1 MNLSQLKPE
10 DPQVALAKYAVNLVE
25 LAKKNKLEP
34 TIGRQEEI
42 NRIIQI
48 LSRKTKNNPVLIGSP
63 GVGKTAIIE
72 GLAQRMA
79 RGDIPS
85 NLKNKTIHQLD
96 MGALIAGAKFQ
107 GQFEER
113 LKAVLKCVEIAN
125 ATIILFID
133 EIHLIVGT
141 GRTEGAM
148 DASNLLKPML
158 ARGELRCI
166 GATTADEHRKYIE
179 KDAALERRFQ
189 KVYINEST
197 VKETISILRGLK
209 PRYEAYHGVH
219 IHDNA
224 IIAAAEMADRYIPDR
239 FLPDKAIDLIDE
251 ASAAIQTEMASIPK
265 ELDDLNRNIM
275 QIQIERA
282 ALKGEKEAK
291 AKARLSELDN
301 EFSLLTSQQ
310 KVMQQ
315 AWDKENQNIQKVKQ
329 QKLRLEQLTQELEQS
344 QNKGD
349 YSRAGEIKYSLL
361 PATKKALAASQKL
374 ITNSKFIKED
384 VTEEEI
390 ANIVAKWTHIPVTK
404 IAESERHKLMHLE
417 DSLAKAVIG
426 QDNALTQ
433 VAGAILRSRSG
444 IKDPTKP
451 IGSFLFLGPTGVGK
465 TELAKALAETMF
477 DNQNNLI
484 HLDMS
489 EYKERHSTS
498 KLIGSPPGYVG
509 YEQGGGLTE
518 KVRLHPYSIILFD
531 EIEKAHRDVY
541 NILLQILDEGH
552 LTDNLGH
559 QVDFKNTIIILT
571 SNLNQ
576 ANLQS
581 ENNDVEVSN
590 IREQLSQALS
600 PELVNRIDNIV
611 IFNALSRAK
620 IKAIINL
627 ELQHLQTRL
636 INSKDIQINFTKA
649 VTEQILTAA
658 YSRQFGAR
666 PIKHYIS
673 QNLENIL
680 AWQIIAEE
688 IKPHQ
693 EYEMDYDAATSS
705 YVIHMQ
711 AKIWN

>member
-10 DPQVALAKYAVNLVE
+10 DPQEALEKYAVNLVE
-25 LAKKNKLEP
+25 LAKQNKLEP
-34 TIGRQEEI
+34 TIGRQAEI

-79 RGDIPS
+79 RGDIPR
-85 NLKNKTIHQLD
+85 NLKDKSIHQLD

-113 LKAVLKCVEIAN
+113 LKAVLKYVEIAN
-125 ATIILFID
+125 TKIILFID

-166 GATTADEHRKYIE
+166 GATTADEYRKYIE

-189 KVYINEST
+189 KVAINEPT
-197 VKETISILRGLK
+197 VTETISILRGLK
-209 PRYEAYHGVH
+209 SRYETYHGVH

-224 IIAAAEMADRYIPDR
+224 IIAAAEMADRYITDR

-251 ASAAIQTEMASIPK
+251 ASAAIQTEMASIPQ
-265 ELDDLNRNIM
+265 ELDALNRQII

-291 AKARLSELDN
+291 AKLRLTELDN
-301 EFSLLTSQQ
+301 EFHLRKSQQ

-315 AWDKENQNIQKVKQ
+315 AWDKENANIKEVKKQKVFF
-329 QKLRLEQLTQELEQS
+329 EQLTQELEQS
-344 QNKGD
+344 QNNGD

-361 PATKKALAASQKL
+361 PATKKALQAAQKL
-374 ITNSKFIKED
+374 IVNSKFIKED

-390 ANIVAKWTHIPVTK
+390 AHIVAKWTHIPVTK

-417 DSLAKAVIG
+417 ESLAEAVIG
-426 QDNALTQ
+426 QDDALTQ
-433 VAGAILRSRSG
+433 VASAILRSRSG
-444 IKDPTKP
+444 IKDPAKP

-477 DNQNNLI
+477 DNKNNLI

-498 KLIGSPPGYVG
+498 KLLGSPPGYVG
-509 YEQGGGLTE
+509 YDQGGHLTE
-518 KVRLHPYSIILFD
+518 KVRQHPYSIVLFD

-559 QVDFKNTIIILT
+559 SINFKNTIIILT

-581 ENNDVEVSN
+581 EFNNLLTNN
-590 IREQLSQALS
+590 IREQLSKELS

-611 IFNALSRAK
+611 VFNALSKPK
-620 IKAIINL
+620 IKAIIQL
-627 ELQHLQTRL
+627 ELSHLADRL
-636 INSKDIQINFTKA
+636 TNAKDMQVTFTKN
-649 VTEQILTAA
+649 VINEILNKA
-658 YSRQFGAR
+658 YSKQFGAR
-666 PIKHYIS
+666 PIKHFIS
-673 QNLENIL
+673 QNIETIL
-680 AWQIIAEE
+680 ARKIIAKQMHKHHDY
-688 IKPHQ
+688 IVDYND
-693 EYEMDYDAATSS
+693 EYTVSNK
-705 YVIHMQ
+705 
-711 AKIWN
+711 AKRWN